1 MKRIKYLSLFAALT
15 LGSFFTAPEAT
26 AQNKLVD
33 GSFPVIITPHNQIVS
48 YLERT
53 LCFQITANV
62 PFTATTDTEWIT
74 VNQTADGTVYVHL
87 QRNPVGGKRQGIVTF
102 ANAEEG
108 ITETLTITQTGD
120 ESVTELTQN
129 DYVTPTGGSA
139 NTEQSGFPFSQ
150 SFDGNTATIWHSA
163 YNGFAVS
170 ESTPAVLI
178 YNFDNAEKI
187 DFVEYVTRQSGG
199 INGNFGKV
207 KIYAQCGEEEG
218 YTLVGEADWKQ
229 AAGTH
234 RFNFETS
241 LTNVK
246 SIKFEVLDGASD
258 NGKGPYAS
266 CAEMRFGINNR
277 SSLFSIFKDSSLS
290 ALKEGVTQDDINA
303 IDDDF
308 VAPLAQAL
316 FDGTYDKN
324 YRVADYICRISPQA
338 FSDAM
343 NAPGKY
349 YDQNSGVTGINI
361 SKGKHAIAVSGLEE
375 GESIPLHVIAWFEGK
390 CSGNFDGGNP
400 QEFDYTLT
408 NGINI
413 IDYPF
418 AYDGL
423 AYVCYYSDV
432 NWDLKPAIKVHFIN
446 AEVNGYLSLDKTN
459 EEMHQ
464 MCADAPNICMDV
476 VGNNVHSIWTSRGVK
491 DYFPNERSKGLY
503 GNCVATDGTSLGYR
517 QFIHVLD
524 SLAIWEHEII
534 GLHKY
539 NRTPNNFTCAYVN
552 FTYYMFQGG
561 RGVSFHVDQEPRVL
575 SCKTLVYNDEDAIW
589 GLSHEWGHQHQMLPY
604 FCWSGLG
611 EVSNNMKSYFNI
623 MRMGYTNN
631 RMTRTNDGTVDPNS
645 QYANARNIF
654 IKHDYSNVYAD
665 ETKDAPPSLV
675 STKRQLAYE
684 NANELVSTKAREFA
698 LSMKDNT
705 TITQYADD
713 PTKAVSIHE
722 VGVGETLCPFL
733 FLYDYF
739 IQNGVPDI
747 AQDWYESLRQNDEP
761 NGSQVEKQGAVDK
774 YELLAS
780 AMNGNK
786 NNKYDEF
793 AEKYPTSCWNT
804 EGYLVKGN
812 HWYQNSAPFMM
823 NWVRKVSRIT
833 KYNLLPYF
841 ERWGFFRQVAMR
853 IGDYGNKWMIITP
866 KMYNEFKADMD
877 ALVESGEIKA
887 MPEGMVEAISN
898 VQAKLQP
905 KPVFPN

>member
-1 MKRIKYLSLFAALT
+1 MKRIKYLSLFAAIA
-15 LGSFFTAPEAT
+15 LGSLFNAPEAT

-33 GSFPVIITPHNQIVS
+33 GSFPAIITPHNQTVS

-62 PFTATTDTEWIT
+62 PFTTTANSEWISVEQGT
-74 VNQTADGTVYVHL
+74 EGTVYVHL
-87 QRNPVGGKRQGIVTF
+87 QANPLSAKREGSVTFSNEEQGI
-102 ANAEEG
+102 A
-108 ITETLTITQTGD
+108 ETLVITQTGN
-120 ESVTELTQN
+120 ESFNELPQ
-129 DYVTPTGGSA
+129 DDFVTPTGGSA
-139 NTEQSGFPFSQ
+139 NTEQSGLPFSQ

-170 ESTPAVLI
+170 ESNPAVLI

-218 YTLVGEADWKQ
+218 YTLVGEADWKK
-229 AAGTH
+229 ATGTH
-234 RFNFETS
+234 RFNFETP

-290 ALKEGVTQDDINA
+290 ELKEGVTQDDINA

-464 MCADAPNICMDV
+464 MCADAPNVCMDV

-631 RMTRTNDGTVDPNS
+631 RMTGTNNGTVDPKS

-654 IKHDYSNVYAD
+654 INHDYSNVYAS
-665 ETKDAPPSLV
+665 EVKGAPASLK
-675 STKRQLAYE
+675 STKRHLAYTY
-684 NANELVSTKAREFA
+684 ANELQSAKAREFA
-698 LSMKDNT
+698 LTMKDSI
-705 TITQYADD
+705 ITQYAVN
-713 PTKAVSIHE
+713 PAKAVSIHE

-733 FLYDYF
+733 FVYDYF

>member
-1 MKRIKYLSLFAALT
+1 MKQIKTLALWASLVV
-15 LGSFFTAPEAT
+15 GSMFTSPAT
-26 AQNKLVD
+26 AQNKLTE
-33 GSFPVIITPHNQIVS
+33 GAFPVIVAPHAQTVS

-53 LCFQITANV
+53 LCYEITANV
-62 PFTATTDTEWIT
+62 PFTATTNADWISIR
-74 VNQTADGTVYVHL
+74 QEADGTVYVHVAT
-87 QRNPVGGKRQGIVTF
+87 NPTNGRRIGYVFFSNT
-102 ANAEEG
+102 EEG
-108 ITETLTITQTGD
+108 LGETLTITQSGNESFNELPED
-120 ESVTELTQN
+120 EF
-129 DYVTPTGGSA
+129 VTPTGGYA
-139 NTEQSGFPFSQ
+139 NTAQSTTPFARSY
-150 SFDGNTATIWHSA
+150 DGNTSTHWHSA
-163 YNGFAVS
+163 WNPDFGLS
-170 ESTPAVLI
+170 ESNPAVLV
-178 YNFDNAEKI
+178 YNFNNAPRI
-187 DFVEYVTRQSGG
+187 DYVNYITRQDVTP
-199 INGNFGKV
+199 NGYFGRV
-207 KIYAQCGEEEG
+207 KIYAQCGDEED
-218 YTLVGEADWKQ
+218 YTLMGEVDWKQ
-229 AAGTH
+229 TIGEK
-234 RFNFETS
+234 RFDFPS
-241 LTNVK
+241 ILHDVK
-246 SIKFEVLDGASD
+246 SIKFEVLSGS
-258 NGKGPYAS
+258 NNYAS
-266 CAEMRFGINNR
+266 CAEMQFGIDNR
-277 SSLFSIFKDSSLS
+277 SSLFSIFKDDIYSELRD
-290 ALKEGVTQDDINA
+290 GVTQDDINA
-303 IDDDF
+303 IDNDF

-316 FDGTYDKN
+316 FDGTYQKD

-343 NAPGKY
+343 NAPGKL
-349 YDQNSGVTGINI
+349 YDQNAGVTGISI
-361 SKGKHAIAVSGLEE
+361 GKGKHAIAVSGLGE
-375 GESIPLHVIAWFEGK
+375 GESVPLHVIAWFEGNIG
-390 CSGNFDGGNP
+390 GNFDGGNP
-400 QEFDYTLT
+400 IEKSYTLH
-408 NGINI
+408 NGLNTIEWTSN
-413 IDYPF
+413 
-418 AYDGL
+418 YDGL
-423 AYVCYYSDV
+423 AYICYYDDV
-432 NWDLKPAIKVHFIN
+432 NWAIKPALKVHFIN
-446 AEVNGYLSLDKTN
+446 AQVNGYLSLDKTN

-464 MCADAPNICMDV
+464 MCADAPNVCMDV
-476 VGNNVHSIWTSRGVK
+476 VGTNVHSIWTSRGVK
-491 DYFPNERSKGLY
+491 DYFPDQRSKGLY

-631 RMTRTNDGTVDPNS
+631 RMTGTWDGTAGENS
-645 QYANARNIF
+645 QYANARRIF
-654 IKHDYSNVYAD
+654 VNHDYSTVYAS
-665 ETKDAPPSLV
+665 EVKNAPPSLN
-675 STKRQLAYE
+675 STKRHLAYTY
-684 NANELVSTKAREFA
+684 ANELQSPALRDFA
-698 LSMKDNT
+698 LTMKDSV
-705 TITQYADD
+705 ITQYAVD

-722 VGVGETLCPFL
+722 VGVGETLCPYL
-733 FLYDYF
+733 FVYDYF

-793 AEKYPTSCWNT
+793 VEKYPTSCWNAK
-804 EGYLVKGN
+804 GYLIKGN

-866 KMYNEFKADMD
+866 DMYNEFKADMD
-877 ALVESGEIKA
+877 ALVESGEIQA
-887 MPEGMVEAISN
+887 MPDGMVEAISN
-898 VQAKLQP
+898 VQAVLQP
-905 KPVFPN
+905 KPQFEN

>member
-1 MKRIKYLSLFAALT
+1 MKRIKYLSLFAAIA
-15 LGSFFTAPEAT
+15 LGSLFNAPEAT

-33 GSFPVIITPHNQIVS
+33 GSFPAIITPHNQTVS

-62 PFTATTDTEWIT
+62 PFTTTANSEWISVEQGT
-74 VNQTADGTVYVHL
+74 EGTVYVHL
-87 QRNPVGGKRQGIVTF
+87 QANPLSAKREGSVTFSNEEQGI
-102 ANAEEG
+102 A
-108 ITETLTITQTGD
+108 ETLVITQTGN
-120 ESVTELTQN
+120 ESFNELPQ
-129 DYVTPTGGSA
+129 DDFVTPTGGSA
-139 NTEQSGFPFSQ
+139 NTSQSTKPFSM
-150 SFDGNTATIWHSA
+150 SYDGNTATFWHSSW
-163 YNGFAVS
+163 NPNFGLS
-170 ESTPAVLI
+170 ESNPVVLI
-178 YNFDNAEKI
+178 YNFDNAERI
-187 DFVEYVTRQSGG
+187 DYVNYITRSDGTP
-199 INGNFGKV
+199 NGYFGKV
-207 KIYAQCGEEEG
+207 KIYAQCGDEEA
-218 YTLVGEADWKQ
+218 YTLISELDWQKT
-229 AAGTH
+229 AGAH
-234 RFNFETS
+234 RYDFNTP

-246 SIKFEVLDGASD
+246 SIKFEVLSGSA
-258 NGKGPYAS
+258 NYAS
-266 CAEMRFGINNR
+266 CAEMQFGINNR
-277 SSLFSIFKDSSLS
+277 STLFSIFKDSSLS
-290 ALKEGVTQDDINA
+290 ELKEGVTQEDINA
-303 IDDDF
+303 IEDDF
-308 VAPLAQAL
+308 VSSLAQAL
-316 FDGTYDKN
+316 FNGTYDKN

-338 FSDAM
+338 FSDEM
-343 NAPGKY
+343 NAPGKL
-349 YDQNSGVTGINI
+349 YDQNAGVTGISI

-375 GESIPLHVIAWFEGK
+375 GQSVPLHVIAWFEGK

-400 QEFDYTLT
+400 VEYDYSLS

-446 AEVNGYLSLDKTN
+446 AEVNGYLSLEKTN

-464 MCADAPNICMDV
+464 MCADAPNVCMDV

-631 RMTRTNDGTVDPNS
+631 RMTGTNDGTVNPNS

-654 IKHDYSNVYAD
+654 IKHDYSNVYAS
-665 ETKDAPPSLV
+665 EVKGAPASLK
-675 STKRQLAYE
+675 STKRHLAYTY
-684 NANELVSTKAREFA
+684 ANELQSQKAREFA
-698 LSMKDNT
+698 LTMKDSI
-705 TITQYADD
+705 ITQYAVN
-713 PTKAVSIHE
+713 PAKAVSIHE

-733 FLYDYF
+733 FVYDYF

-747 AQDWYESLRQNDEP
+747 AQDWYESLRQNDDP

-793 AEKYPTSCWNT
+793 AEKYPESCWNT

-812 HWYQNSAPFMM
+812 NWYQNSAPFMM

>member
-1 MKRIKYLSLFAALT
+1 MKRIKYLSLFAAIA
-15 LGSFFTAPEAT
+15 LGSLFTVPEAT
-26 AQNKLVD
+26 AQNKLVE
-33 GSFPVIITPHNQIVS
+33 GSFPVIITPHNQTVS

-62 PFTATTDTEWIT
+62 PFTATSNSEWIS
-74 VNQTADGTVYVHL
+74 VNQGTDGVVYVHL
-87 QRNPVGGKRQGIVTF
+87 STNPVSGKRQGSVTF
-102 ANAEEG
+102 ANEEQG
-108 ITETLTITQTGD
+108 LSETLTITQTGNESFTDLPQD
-120 ESVTELTQN
+120 EFI
-129 DYVTPTGGSA
+129 TPTGGSA
-139 NTEQSGFPFSQ
+139 NTAQGTAPFTNSY
-150 SFDGNTATIWHSA
+150 DGNTATHWHSA
-163 YNGFAVS
+163 WNPDFGLS
-170 ESTPAVLI
+170 ESNPAVLI
-178 YNFDNAEKI
+178 YNFDNAERI
-187 DFVEYVTRQSGG
+187 DYVNYITRQDGTA
-199 INGNFGKV
+199 NGYFGKV
-207 KIYAQCGEEEG
+207 KIYAQCGDEEG
-218 YTLVGEADWKQ
+218 YTLVSDLDWQ
-229 AAGTH
+229 QTFGTH
-234 RFNFETS
+234 RHDFDTP

-246 SIKFEVLDGASD
+246 SIKFEVFSGSG
-258 NGKGPYAS
+258 NYAS
-266 CAEMRFGINNR
+266 CAEMQFGIDKR
-277 SSLFSIFKDSSLS
+277 SSLFSIFKDSSFS
-290 ALKEGVTQDDINA
+290 ELKEGVTQDDINA

-375 GESIPLHVIAWFEGK
+375 GQSIPLHIIAWFEGK

-400 QEFDYTLT
+400 QEYDYTIT

-432 NWDLKPAIKVHFIN
+432 NWELKPAIKVHFIN
-446 AEVNGYLSLDKTN
+446 GEVNGYLSLDKTN

-491 DYFPNERSKGLY
+491 DYFPTQRSTGLY

-517 QFIHVLD
+517 QFIHVMD
-524 SLAIWEHEII
+524 SLAIWEQDLL

-539 NRTPNNFTCAYVN
+539 NRTPNNYTGAYVN

-575 SCKTLVYNDEDAIW
+575 SCKTLVYNDEDVIW

-611 EVSNNMKSYFNI
+611 EVSNNMNSYFNI

-631 RMTRTNDGTVDPNS
+631 RMTGTNDGTVDSKS

-654 IKHDYSNVYAD
+654 LNHDYSNVYAD
-665 ETKDAPPSLV
+665 ETDGAPASLV

-684 NANELVSTKAREFA
+684 NASELVSTKAREFA

-705 TITQYADD
+705 TITQYAVD

-733 FLYDYF
+733 FVYDYF
-739 IQNGVPDI
+739 VQNGVPDVAI
-747 AQDWYESLRQNDEP
+747 DWYESLRQNDDE

-786 NNKYDEF
+786 NNKYDKF
-793 AEKYPTSCWNT
+793 LADYPTSCWNT

-823 NWVRKVSRIT
+823 NWVRKLSRIT

-866 KMYNEFKADMD
+866 DMYNEFKNDMD
-877 ALVESGEIKA
+877 ALVESGEIQA
-887 MPEGMVEAISN
+887 MPDGMVEAISN
-898 VQAKLQP
+898 VQAKLQNR
-905 KPVFPN
+905 PVFPN

>member
-1 MKRIKYLSLFAALT
+1 MKRIKYLSLFAAIA
-15 LGSFFTAPEAT
+15 LGSLFNAPEAT

-33 GSFPVIITPHNQIVS
+33 GSFPAIITPHNQTVS

-62 PFTATTDTEWIT
+62 PFTTTANSEWISVEQGT
-74 VNQTADGTVYVHL
+74 EGTVYVHL
-87 QRNPVGGKRQGIVTF
+87 QANPLSAKREGSVTFSNEEQGI
-102 ANAEEG
+102 A
-108 ITETLTITQTGD
+108 ETLVITQTGN
-120 ESVTELTQN
+120 ESFNELPQ
-129 DYVTPTGGSA
+129 DDFVTPTGGSA
-139 NTEQSGFPFSQ
+139 NTEQSGLPFSQ

-170 ESTPAVLI
+170 ESNPAVLI

-218 YTLVGEADWKQ
+218 YTLVGEADWKK
-229 AAGTH
+229 ATGTH
-234 RFNFETS
+234 RFNFETP

-290 ALKEGVTQDDINA
+290 ALKEGVTQADINA

-308 VAPLAQAL
+308 IGPLAQAL

-432 NWDLKPAIKVHFIN
+432 NWELKPAIKVHFIN
-446 AEVNGYLSLDKTN
+446 AQVNGYLSLDKTN

-631 RMTRTNDGTVDPNS
+631 RMTGTNNGTVDPNS

-654 IKHDYSNVYAD
+654 INHDYSNVYAS
-665 ETKDAPPSLV
+665 EVKGAPASLN
-675 STKRQLAYE
+675 STKRHLAYTY
-684 NANELVSTKAREFA
+684 ANELQSAKAREFA
-698 LSMKDNT
+698 LTMKDSI
-705 TITQYADD
+705 ITQYAVD
-713 PTKAVSIHE
+713 PTRAVSIHE

-733 FLYDYF
+733 FVYDYF

-747 AQDWYESLRQNDEP
+747 AQDWYESLRQNDDP

>member
-1 MKRIKYLSLFAALT
+1 MKRIKYLSLFAAIA
-15 LGSFFTAPEAT
+15 LGSLFNAPEAT

-33 GSFPVIITPHNQIVS
+33 GSFPAIITPHNQTVS

-62 PFTATTDTEWIT
+62 PFTTTANSEWISVEQGT
-74 VNQTADGTVYVHL
+74 EGTVYVHL
-87 QRNPVGGKRQGIVTF
+87 QANPLSAKREGSVTFSNEEQGI
-102 ANAEEG
+102 A
-108 ITETLTITQTGD
+108 ETLVITQTGN
-120 ESVTELTQN
+120 ESFNELPQ
-129 DYVTPTGGSA
+129 DDFVTPTGGSA
-139 NTEQSGFPFSQ
+139 NTEQSGLPFSQ

-170 ESTPAVLI
+170 ESNPAVLI

-218 YTLVGEADWKQ
+218 YTLVGEADWKK
-229 AAGTH
+229 ATGTH
-234 RFNFETS
+234 RFNFETP

-290 ALKEGVTQDDINA
+290 ELKEGVTQDDINA

-432 NWDLKPAIKVHFIN
+432 NWELKPAIKVHFIN
-446 AEVNGYLSLDKTN
+446 AQVNGYLSLDKTN

-631 RMTRTNDGTVDPNS
+631 RMTGTKDGTVDPNS

-654 IKHDYSNVYAD
+654 IKHDYSNVYAS
-665 ETKDAPPSLV
+665 EVKGAPASLN
-675 STKRQLAYE
+675 STKRHLAYTY
-684 NANELVSTKAREFA
+684 ANELQSAKAREFA
-698 LSMKDNT
+698 LTMKDSI
-705 TITQYADD
+705 ITQYAVN
-713 PTKAVSIHE
+713 PAKAVSIHE
-722 VGVGETLCPFL
+722 VGVGETLCPYL

-793 AEKYPTSCWNT
+793 AEKYPESCWNT

>member
-26 AQNKLVD
+26 AQNKIVD

-218 YTLVGEADWKQ
+218 YTLVCEADWKQ

-258 NGKGPYAS
+258 NGKGPFAS
-266 CAEMRFGINNR
+266 CSEMRFGIDR
-277 SSLFSIFKDSSLS
+277 QASLYNLFTDSSLS
-290 ALKEGVTQDDINA
+290 ALKEGVTQADINA

-308 VAPLAQAL
+308 IAPLAQAL

-361 SKGKHAIAVSGLEE
+361 SKGKHAIAVSGLAE

-400 QEFDYTLT
+400 QEYDYNLT
-408 NGINI
+408 NGINV

-464 MCADAPNICMDV
+464 MCADAPNVCMDV

-631 RMTRTNDGTVDPNS
+631 RMTGTNNGTVDPNS

-654 IKHDYSNVYAD
+654 INHDYSNVYAS
-665 ETKDAPPSLV
+665 EVKGAPASLK
-675 STKRQLAYE
+675 STKRHLAYTY
-684 NANELVSTKAREFA
+684 ANELQSAKAREFA
-698 LSMKDNT
+698 LTMKDSI
-705 TITQYADD
+705 ITQYAVD
-713 PTKAVSIHE
+713 PTRAVSIHE

-733 FLYDYF
+733 FVYDYF

-747 AQDWYESLRQNDEP
+747 AQDWYESLRQNDDP

-793 AEKYPTSCWNT
+793 AQKYPESCWNT